1 MHDLQKWSEDEVS
14 IKKKEKTNQKMP
26 KKLQNS
32 PTSQN
37 EQVQVLNL

>member
-14 IKKKEKTNQKMP
+14 IKKKEKTSQKMP